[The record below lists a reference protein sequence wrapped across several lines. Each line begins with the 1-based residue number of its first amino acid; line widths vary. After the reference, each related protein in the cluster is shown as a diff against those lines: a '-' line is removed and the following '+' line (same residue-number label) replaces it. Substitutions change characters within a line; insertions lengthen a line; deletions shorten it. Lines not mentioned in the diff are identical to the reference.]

1 MHSDHFQPECRGHCG
16 DLAAAAGRV
25 AAQQTEGW
33 LMGSIGIMAGSGQ
46 FPFLVARGARADGLR
61 VVICGFHGN
70 ADPALAAEADVFSM
84 VHLGQLG
91 KLIDFFKRNGVS
103 RACMAGAISK
113 PRALEL
119 KPDFRVAKLIF
130 KLAGNKGDDAI
141 LRAVA
146 EELQSEGI
154 SIVPPDALV
163 PALRSPT
170 GILGRVQPDKDT
182 WNDARYGY
190 GIAKTVGALD
200 IGQCVVV
207 RSGMVIAVEG
217 IEGTD
222 ATLVRGGELGGP
234 GCTLVKVVKPDQD
247 RRLDLPS
254 IGAGTIELL
263 AQYKMACLAFDADGT
278 LFFDRDAALAVADQS
293 GIAVVGVPRDAEIF
307 FEKTLL

>member
-1 MHSDHFQPECRGHCG
+1 VD
-16 DLAAAAGRV
+16 
-25 AAQQTEGW
+25 T
-33 LMGSIGIMAGSGQ
+33 IGIMAGSGQ
-46 FPFLVARGARADGLR
+46 FPFLVARGARADGQR

-70 ADPALAAEADVFSM
+70 TDPALAAEADMFSM

-91 KLIDFFKRNGVS
+91 KLIDFFKQHGVA

-113 PRALEL
+113 PRALDL
-119 KPDFRVAKLIF
+119 KPDFRAARLIF

-146 EELQSEGI
+146 GELHSEGI
-154 SIVPPDALV
+154 SMVRPDELV
-163 PALRSPT
+163 PALRSSS
-170 GILGRVQPDKDT
+170 GILGRVQPDH
-182 WNDARYGY
+182 DALSDVRYGY
-190 GIAKTVGALD
+190 RIAKAVGALD

-222 ATLVRGGELGGP
+222 AAIARGGELGGA
-234 GCTLVKVVKPDQD
+234 GCTVVKVVKPDQD

-263 AQYKMACLAFDADGT
+263 VRYKMACLAFDADGT
-278 LFFDRDAALAVADQS
+278 LFFDREVALAAADRN
-293 GIAVVGVPRDAEIF
+293 GIAVVGLPRGADRFFAEVF
-307 FEKTLL
+307 PS

>member
-1 MHSDHFQPECRGHCG
+1 
-16 DLAAAAGRV
+16 
-25 AAQQTEGW
+25 
-33 LMGSIGIMAGSGQ
+33 MGSIGIMAGSGQ

-70 ADPALAAEADVFSM
+70 TDPALEVEADVFSM

-91 KLIDFFKRNGVS
+91 KLIDFFKRSGVS

-113 PRALEL
+113 PRALDL

-163 PALRSPT
+163 PALRSPA
-170 GILGRVQPDKDT
+170 GILGRVQPDKEI
-182 WNDARYGY
+182 WSDARYGY
-190 GIAKTVGALD
+190 GIAKTMGALD

-207 RSGMVIAVEG
+207 RSGMVIAVEA

-222 ATLVRGGELGGP
+222 AAITRGGELGGP
-234 GCTLVKVVKPDQD
+234 GCTVVKVVKPDQD

-263 AQYKMACLAFDADGT
+263 TKYKMTCLAFDADGT
-278 LFFDRDAALAVADQS
+278 LFFDRAAALALADKN
-293 GIAVVGVPRDAEIF
+293 GIAVVGLPRDVDRF
-307 FEKTLL
+307 FSEGAQTSGSTGSL